1 MSNGAHYPKFNPM
14 NHSSAEVVVRN
25 PVKRGGSFYRRF
37 VAALYLLILVLCIA
51 LKVSAQ
57 PGKNI
62 LEKQVTL
69 SFTRGS
75 IQDFL
80 GELAEH
86 HGIHFSYDP
95 GIIPPGIQVGLE
107 SQDQSVGQVLSRLF
121 WETDIK
127 YSVREDLIILS
138 KRKKYT
144 VSGFVEDRETGES
157 LIGAT
162 VLETVSN
169 VGTVSN
175 NYGFYSLTIPE
186 GERVIQV
193 SFVGYGTES
202 FSLILKK
209 DTVLM
214 FRLVPGME
222 IKEVSI
228 TAGSL
233 KRDLESSAI
242 SVEKIS
248 RKSIERFPTLLGEG
262 DVLRTIEFLPGVQ
275 LGSEAS
281 SGISV
286 RGGSPEQ
293 NLILLDGA
301 PVYNS
306 NHAFGLFSVFN
317 PDAIKQ
323 VSMIK
328 GGFPARYGGRLS
340 SVIDVRMNEGSPK
353 GFHGNFYVGTI
364 SSKFT
369 LEGPIWKDRSS
380 FIVSARRTYIDLL
393 LPNKFEEDEDI
404 PSFYFYDINAKINFR
419 VSERNR
425 LFLSLYQGHD
435 RFTEKERYTSE
446 DGYYTDNENILGS
459 WGNLTFL
466 ARWNHVYNNKLF
478 SNLSAIY
485 SEYGLKIDVNEEEF
499 TGQDYKYQAV
509 IYNSGIE
516 DLSMKVDFDY
526 YPATGHSVKFGA
538 DYLYHTFNPGVF
550 RRILEEINVVNSQTV
565 ESPAN
570 TDETDRNDL
579 IYANEFRIFAED
591 DFKFLD
597 RFYLNA
603 GLHYSGFFV
612 DGTYYSSLE
621 PRFSASYPIGEK
633 MALKGAYSRMKQ
645 YLHLLTHSSM
655 GLPTDLWLP
664 VTSRVKPQYSN
675 QVTLGFV
682 YHINNMFS
690 LNIESYYKT
699 LNQIYAYKEGTDY
712 LSGDNSWE
720 SDIEM
725 GNGTSRGL
733 ETMLRKNTGKLGG
746 WISYT
751 WSKTDRQFDEINDG
765 EPFPYKYDR
774 THQANIVL
782 RYDPHPRF
790 SVNAT
795 WIYATGMA
803 YTLSHDKYVSLFNL
817 YDWNA
822 PGNPS
827 GFVDAIDH
835 RNNRRMP
842 AYHRLDA
849 SVSYHRKW
857 EKIALTLNFSVYNL
871 YNRFNPYLVYWDDEM
886 SNQEQR
892 QVKQVALFS
901 VIPSLGARLVF

>member
-1 MSNGAHYPKFNPM
+1 M
-14 NHSSAEVVVRN
+14 
-25 PVKRGGSFYRRF
+25 
-37 VAALYLLILVLCIA
+37 ALFLLILALCNA
-51 LKVSAQ
+51 QQVSAQ
-57 PGKNI
+57 QDENI

-69 SFTRGS
+69 SFTSGS
-75 IQDFL
+75 MQDFL
-80 GELAEH
+80 VELAEH
-86 HGIHFSYDP
+86 HDIHFSYDP
-95 GIIPPGIQVGLE
+95 GIIPAGRQVRLDP
-107 SQDQSVGQVLSRLF
+107 QDRRLGEILSRLF
-121 WETDIK
+121 RETDIK

-144 VSGFVEDRETGES
+144 VSGFVEDSKTGER

-162 VLETVSN
+162 VLETVSDA
-169 VGTVSN
+169 GTVSN

-186 GERVIQV
+186 GERAIQV
-193 SFVGYGTES
+193 SYVGYGTES
-202 FSLILKK
+202 LNLMLEK
-209 DTVLM
+209 DTVLT

-222 IKEVSI
+222 IEEVSI
-228 TAGSL
+228 TSGSL
-233 KRDLESSAI
+233 RRDLESSEI

-248 RKSIERFPTLLGEG
+248 MKSIERLPKLLGEG

-340 SVIDVRMNEGSPK
+340 SVIDVRMNEGSVRE
-353 GFHGNFYVGTI
+353 FHGNFYVGTI

-369 LEGPIWKDRSS
+369 FEGPIWKDRSS
-380 FIVSARRTYIDLL
+380 FIASARRTHIDLL
-393 LPNKFEEDEDI
+393 LPKKFREDEDI

-419 VSERNR
+419 VSERDR
-425 LFLSLYQGHD
+425 LFLSFYQGHD
-435 RFTEKERYTSE
+435 RFTEKERYTSD
-446 DGYYTDNENILGS
+446 DGYYTDNENILGA
-459 WGNLTFL
+459 WGNRTLL

-499 TGQDYKYQAV
+499 MRQDYKYQAV

-526 YPATGHSVKFGA
+526 YPAAVHSVKFGA

-550 RRILEEINVVNSQTV
+550 RSVSEEFYAVNGQMV

-570 TDETDRNDL
+570 IDETNRNDL

-591 DFKFLD
+591 DFILLD
-597 RFYLNA
+597 KFYLNA
-603 GLHYSGFFV
+603 GIHYSGFFV

-621 PRFSASYPIGEK
+621 PRFSASYPIRDK
-633 MALKGAYSRMKQ
+633 IAVKGAYSRMKQ

-664 VTSRVKPQYSN
+664 VTSRVEPQYSN

-690 LNIESYYKT
+690 LTIESYYKS

-712 LSGDNSWE
+712 LAGDNSWE
-720 SDIEM
+720 SDIET
-725 GNGTSRGL
+725 GKGTSRGI

-751 WSKTDRQFDEINDG
+751 WSKTDRQFDEINDR

-803 YTLSHDKYVSLFNL
+803 YTLSNDKYISLFNL
-817 YDWNA
+817 YEWNV
-822 PGNPS
+822 PGDPS

-849 SVSYHRKW
+849 SVSHLREW
-857 EKIALTLNFSVYNL
+857 EKLAMTLSFSVYNL

-886 SNQEQR
+886 SNQDQR
-892 QVKQVALFS
+892 KLKQVALFS
-901 VIPSLGARLVF
+901 VIPSLGVRLVF